1 MPEVEPGI
9 LAVVLA
15 AHPFGKEHAVRREAE
30 VVVLLGED
38 ARGLSLVAQLEGHA
52 LGLQVLYLLLDGEL
66 GLSFIIFCDFVHS
79 FDLSCLDR
87 DRSRGTECAPFL
99 NYPSFRMQ
107 LRVKRRLE
115 GAPCLHEPEHRLEHP
130 ADERPDSPEHRF
142 NHFRILPSNRLPCR
156 LLAPPVPLR
165 PRPPFRV

>member
-1 MPEVEPGI
+1 MQPKCNETRGRALI
-9 LAVVLA
+9 CA
-15 AHPFGKEHAVRREAE
+15 
-30 VVVLLGED
+30 LGED